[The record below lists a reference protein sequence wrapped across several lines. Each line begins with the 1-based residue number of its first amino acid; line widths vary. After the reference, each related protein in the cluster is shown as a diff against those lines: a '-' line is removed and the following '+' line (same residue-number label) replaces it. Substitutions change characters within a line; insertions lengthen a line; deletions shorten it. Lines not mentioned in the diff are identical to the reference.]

1 MKRILVIFSHPALQS
16 SRANKQLLQALDG
29 LEGITL
35 HDLYHQY
42 PDMFI
47 DVKREQALLA
57 AHDIIV
63 FQHPFYWYSCP
74 AIMKEWMDL
83 VLEYGYAYGPEA
95 HSLKGK
101 QWLSAITTGG
111 APESYCSAGYNQRPL
126 LDFLL
131 PFQQTAQLCGPV
143 VVVDPDVPV
152 LLQGMGMFGGHG
164 RENSRLCDGIA
175 GRHGGLFIGMGTG
188 RRSQTSQQQQPSGK
202 DEHVASFAR

>member
-16 SRANKQLLQALDG
+16 SRANRQLLQALDG

-35 HDLYHQY
+35 HDLYHHY

-47 DVKREQALLA
+47 DVKREQALLSE
-57 AHDIIV
+57 HDIIV

-95 HSLKGK
+95 HALNGK

-111 APESYCSAGYNQRPL
+111 APESYCSEGYNQRPL
-126 LDFLL
+126 LDLDMRL
-131 PFQQTAQLCGPV
+131 GEASGAALA
-143 VVVDPDVPV
+143 VPI
-152 LLQGMGMFGGHG
+152 LKAAAACHNGMATFT
-164 RENSRLCDGIA
+164 EA
-175 GRHGGLFIGMGTG
+175 GV
-188 RRSQTSQQQQPSGK
+188 SSK
-202 DEHVASFAR
+202 DA